1 VYKPVPS
8 VVDFPALEREILAF
22 WQDSRAFE
30 KLREKNRGGPRYS
43 FIDGPITANNPMGVH
58 HAWGRTYKDLYQRYH
73 AMQGQEQRYQN
84 GFDCQGLWVE
94 VEVEKELGFNSKRE
108 IEEYGLAE
116 FAARCRERVEKYG
129 TVIAEQSV
137 RLGQWMDWDDSYW
150 THTDNNIEHI
160 WHFLKTCHEQ
170 GWLYLG
176 NRSMPWCIR
185 CGTGLSEHEKSGTDS
200 YQQIT
205 HTSIY
210 LALPIEGRANER
222 FLVWTT
228 TPWTLSSNVAV
239 AVHPDLDYVKIRQ
252 NDQVYLLSPGTI
264 DKFVQGPYE
273 TLDRLKGRDLVGL
286 RYRGPFDE
294 LEAQRGIEHRVIPW
308 EAVGEAEGTGVVHIA
323 PGCGEEDFELSKEH
337 GLPVIV
343 PINENG
349 FYRDGFGQLSG
360 RNIRETNPAIFADLE
375 AKGLVYRLQDYTH
388 SYPTCW
394 RCKEE
399 LAFRLADEWYISVAE
414 VRAPM
419 KQASATVNWIP
430 SSAGRRME
438 DWLNNMG
445 DWNISRKRYWGLP
458 LPFYPCQACGKLT
471 VIGSRAEL
479 EERATSGLE
488 QLQELHRPWIDAVRI
503 RCACGAE
510 VERIPE
516 VGDAW
521 LDAGIVPFSTLN
533 YLHDRAYW
541 EAWFP
546 AEFITEMREQIR
558 LWFYSML
565 FMSVTLRDCAPY
577 QQVLTY
583 EKLMD
588 EHGKAMHKSAGNAI
602 WFDEAAE
609 KMGADVMR
617 WLYASQNILANLNF
631 GYGPAEKVKQ
641 RLLTLWNVYGFYVL
655 YAEIERFNPRTL
667 ATPAAARPLL
677 DRWLLARWQE
687 LIRTVRT
694 SLDAYDAAGP
704 VRQVE
709 RFLDD
714 LSNWYVRR
722 SRSRFWKAEDDADK
736 RAAFATLYE
745 VLSGLSRLLAP
756 FLPFVAEAIYQN
768 LVRSADSGAPES
780 VHHTTYPESDP
791 ALANPELV
799 AQMELARRIVSLGHA
814 ARKGAALRVRQPLA
828 AVRVAGAN
836 AGQLADDVLRLV
848 ADELNVKV
856 VELGAEL
863 GDLVRRSVRLNPAK
877 LGPKYGRRL
886 RELNAAVERGD
897 YHLLD
902 QGRVEV
908 AGLVLEADEINL
920 RLDAQAGY
928 AVAQDAGLV
937 VALDTAL
944 SNELIG
950 EGRAREIVHRI
961 QTLRKDAGL
970 NVEDRIEL
978 QYAGDDELARLME
991 RYGDYIKRETLAR
1004 ALVTDPTLNGHAWKG
1019 EIDGL
1024 TLQLALRRA
1033 EA

>member
-1 VYKPVPS
+1 MYKPVPS
-8 VVDFPALEREILAF
+8 VVDFPALEQEILAF
-22 WQDSRAFE
+22 WRESRAFE

-116 FAARCRERVEKYG
+116 FAARCRERIEKYG
-129 TVIAEQSV
+129 AFIAEQSV
-137 RLGQWMDWDDSYW
+137 RLGQWMDWDNSYW

-160 WHFLKTCHEQ
+160 WHFLKTCHER

-200 YQQIT
+200 YQQLT

-210 LALPIEGRANER
+210 LALPIEGRPNEH

-228 TPWTLSSNVAV
+228 TPWTLSSNVAL

-252 NDQVYLLSPGTI
+252 NDRVYLLSPGTI
-264 DKFVQGPYE
+264 DKFVPSAYE
-273 TLDRLKGRDLVGL
+273 RLETLKGRDLVGL

-294 LEAQRGIEHRVIPW
+294 LEAQRGVEHRVISW

-337 GLPVIV
+337 GLPIIV

-349 FYRDGFGQLSG
+349 FYRDGFGPYSG

-375 AKGLVYRLQDYTH
+375 GKGFLYRLQDYTH

-414 VRAPM
+414 VREPM

-458 LPFYPCQACGKLT
+458 LPFYPCQACGQVDRNRLPRRARGAGDQRSGT
-471 VIGSRAEL
+471 VTGAPPSLDRRGPDPLCLRCRDRPDPGGRRRLA
-479 EERATSGLE
+479 RRR
-488 QLQELHRPWIDAVRI
+488 HRPLLDPELPPRPRLLGGLVPGRIHHRDARADSALVLQHALHERDAA
-503 RCACGAE
+503 RLPTLPAGAHLRE
-510 VERIPE
+510 ADGRTGQ
-516 VGDAW
+516 GDAQE
-521 LDAGIVPFSTLN
+521 
-533 YLHDRAYW
+533 R
-541 EAWFP
+541 
-546 AEFITEMREQIR
+546 
-558 LWFYSML
+558 
-565 FMSVTLRDCAPY
+565 
-577 QQVLTY
+577 
-583 EKLMD
+583 
-588 EHGKAMHKSAGNAI
+588 GNAI

-617 WLYASQNILANLNF
+617 WLYASQNVLANLNF

-655 YAEIERFNPRTL
+655 YAEIEGFDPHTP
-667 ATPAAARPLL
+667 ATPPAERPLL

-687 LIRTVRT
+687 LIAAVRT
-694 SLDAYDAAGP
+694 GLDAYDAAGP

-768 LVRSADSGAPES
+768 LVRSADSIAPES
-780 VHHTTYPESDP
+780 VHHTAYPEPDL

-799 AQMELARRIVSLGHA
+799 AQMELARRLVSLGHA

-836 AGQLADDVLRLV
+836 DGQLAPDVLRLV

-886 RELNAAVERGD
+886 RELSAAVERGD
-897 YHLLD
+897 YRLVD

-908 AGLVLEADEINL
+908 DGLLLEADEINL

-944 SNELIG
+944 SDELVG

-978 QYAGDDELARLME
+978 QYRRRRRAG
-991 RYGDYIKRETLAR
+991 
-1004 ALVTDPTLNGHAWKG
+1004 AL
-1019 EIDGL
+1019 DG
-1024 TLQLALRRA
+1024 TLRRVHQA
-1033 EA
+1033 RNARSRSADRPDLERPRAGRARSTV